1 MNPRKTMVLI
11 ENNWNFGLQMDNA
24 NYVLQ
29 QMEASLQV
37 KEVQTKFLFV
47 VKHFDHTLESFKLE
61 EKFTTHLA
69 LRIMNTIVTH
79 LLAIRE
85 TLGG

>member
-1 MNPRKTMVLI
+1 
-11 ENNWNFGLQMDNA
+11 MDNA

-47 VKHFDHTLESFKLE
+47 VENTLESFKLE

-69 LRIMNTIVTH
+69 LRI
-79 LLAIRE
+79 
-85 TLGG
+85 

>member
-47 VKHFDHTLESFKLE
+47 V
-61 EKFTTHLA
+61 
-69 LRIMNTIVTH
+69 
-79 LLAIRE
+79 
-85 TLGG
+85 

>member
-1 MNPRKTMVLI
+1 MNSRKLVLI
-11 ENNWNFGLQMDNA
+11 EKNGNFGLQMDNA

-47 VKHFDHTLESFKLE
+47 VFNTLIIHWNRLNWRKNLQHT
-61 EKFTTHLA
+61 
-69 LRIMNTIVTH
+69 
-79 LLAIRE
+79 
-85 TLGG
+85 

>member
-1 MNPRKTMVLI
+1 
-11 ENNWNFGLQMDNA
+11 MDNA
-24 NYVLQ
+24 NHVLQ

-47 VKHFDHTLESFKLE
+47 VLKHFDYTLESFKLE

-69 LRIMNTIVTH
+69 LGIMNTIVTH